1 MVTKESDTYFCSD
14 LYDFFPFANFE
25 GVFVLIFPVV
35 LSVKLG
41 CLLNVFL
48 VS

>member
-1 MVTKESDTYFCSD
+1 MVYF
-14 LYDFFPFANFE
+14 LLLILGFF
-25 GVFVLIFPVV
+25 VVVVVVLFPVV
-35 LSVKLG
+35 LDVKLG